1 MSKSEMNDEYALI
14 ADYYD
19 YVIPYRNRG
28 DISFYVR
35 TADESGG
42 PVLELGCGS
51 GRVLLP
57 IARSG
62 IDIVGLDISPHM
74 LAVCRDKLTSESVE
88 VQSRVQLIEGDMKNF
103 ELSGK
108 FRLITTPFRSFQHL
122 ITIEDQIA
130 CLRCI
135 HRHLAK
141 DGRLILDLF
150 DPSLEI
156 LTSKNLGEEFGDEPE
171 FTMPDDRR
179 VLRRAR
185 NTTRDLPNQ
194 VIDAELIY
202 YVTHPDGRRERLVHS
217 FPMRYLFRYEA
228 QHLLCRCGFE
238 IENTYADFD
247 KSSYGSKYPG
257 EIILVAVKAEEK

>member
-1 MSKSEMNDEYALI
+1 MSKSEINDEYALI
-14 ADYYD
+14 AEYYD
-19 YVIPYRNRG
+19 HVVPYQNRG

-42 PVLELGCGS
+42 PVLELGCS
-51 GRVLLP
+51 TGRVLLP

-62 IDIVGLDISPHM
+62 IKVVGLDLSPQM
-74 LAVCRDKLTSESVE
+74 LAVCRNKLTSESGE
-88 VQSRVQLIEGDMKNF
+88 MRSRVQLIQADIKNF
-103 ELSGK
+103 ELNRE

-122 ITIEDQIA
+122 ITVEDQISS
-130 CLRCI
+130 LKCI

-141 DGRLILDLF
+141 NGRFILDLF
-150 DPSLEI
+150 DPSLEN

-171 FTMPDDRR
+171 FTMLDDRR

-185 NTTRDLPNQ
+185 NTARDLPNQ

-202 YVTHPDGRRERLVHS
+202 YVTHPNGRKERLVHS
-217 FPMRYLFRYEA
+217 FLLRYLFMYEA

-247 KSSYGSKYPG
+247 KCPYGSKYPG
-257 EIILVAVKAEEK
+257 EIILVAKKADV